1 MAIYDDK
8 WFEVWFV
15 DGVEYIPA
23 YLVIVTPNPKI
34 KGEIIVLD
42 LNKNEIL
49 FRSKSYEDVR
59 NWLTEDEFDLVDGRV
74 FPDDGW

>member
-15 DGVEYIPA
+15 AGVEYVPA

-34 KGEIIVLD
+34 QGEIMVLD

-49 FRSKSYEDVR
+49 FRSKSYEDVY
-59 NWLTEDEFDLVDGRV
+59 NWLTEDEFIMVDGRV
-74 FPDDGW
+74 FSDDGW